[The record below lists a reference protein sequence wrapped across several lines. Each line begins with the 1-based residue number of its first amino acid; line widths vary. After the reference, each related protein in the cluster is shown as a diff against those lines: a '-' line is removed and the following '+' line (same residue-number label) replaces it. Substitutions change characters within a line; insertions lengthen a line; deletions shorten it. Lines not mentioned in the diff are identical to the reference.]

1 MIILISNTYF
11 YSTTVVLYEKHNEL
25 NFHCNNFTKIQE
37 LDTYFMVLLL
47 ISTGLAEL
55 RNELQ
60 TWDWNYGR
68 TPVFTVS
75 RAFPVPAELLAP
87 SEVYSA
93 TQELIINMTVE
104 NGLISDVTLNIP
116 PGLIESGF
124 HGEAS
129 VITHLKGK
137 KFTSEALNAL
147 QDAMLTRHL
156 NTDVRKLDD
165 KEQFVAK
172 CFDQVVNTM

>member
-1 MIILISNTYF
+1 MFSLYKLVLILFLRYNFGKRLIITF
-11 YSTTVVLYEKHNEL
+11 
-25 NFHCNNFTKIQE
+25 
-37 LDTYFMVLLL
+37 
-47 ISTGLAEL
+47 STGLADI

-60 TWDWNYGR
+60 SWDWCYGK

-75 RAFPVPAELLAP
+75 RSFPVPQELLAP
-87 SEVYSA
+87 SKVYSA
-93 TQELIINMTVE
+93 TQELVITMSVE
-104 NGLISDVTLNIP
+104 KGLIDDVTLNIP
-116 PGLIESGF
+116 PGLVESGF

-137 KFTSEALNAL
+137 RFTSEALSAL

-156 NTDVRKLDD
+156 SSDVRKLDE

-172 CFDQVVNTM
+172 CFDQVVNTV